1 MIAEVIHSKT
11 CKNLSNLPEQSVS
24 CIQALFD
31 IKSSCLICAPVLSK
45 GSVVGLVEV
54 FNKVDRSSSGT
65 PSEVSDDAQHL
76 SFSSNEIV
84 LLNYISNAI
93 GLALEKQCSFSTAN
107 STVLRSLMESTC
119 RKMDAERV
127 SVFIFNPTQL
137 TLVCKL
143 SPDIEGVAVP
153 HNVGFVGL
161 SFTTQATLNISNAA
175 GDKRHFSEVDSQFN
189 FLTKNL
195 LCIPFYDHKHEPIG
209 VLQAINKQ
217 GSTSFTE
224 DDEKTIFEFSRL
236 CLDYMVD
243 NDDPILS
250 EETPAEAKE
259 TPAEAKETPQ
269 KQPASTALFLGAKL
283 RSTYSETSTQLFFD
297 CVEDF
302 SRCASWEAFVA
313 RISFYVGRVSQC
325 DYTAIYALLDNDALV
340 IIDSTAVLQRS
351 TSDMHPTVLPL
362 LKRSADAS
370 SLQRNFIGDPMDIL
384 PGTPL
389 RRALVLTIA
398 SPLFPH
404 ANGSAVLVLGERESD
419 KAAATAWEV
428 SNYEIIDSINHAV
441 KISATVLSD
450 KFKLIQ
456 SSTAVLKKECSFAHK
471 VMSSLSDFVIL
482 LDADGHLV
490 GCNRDLSELLGEGFP
505 ADGAALEASCNGR
518 HYSTWL
524 NDGHSPELR
533 RDISLSLQQLV
544 PRKLNRV
551 KFFSSVFSTGAVVDY
566 RVEPVVNTDSSAAD
580 FEGGIL
586 KSGSSVIAQAS
597 SAAEDKIP
605 ATVSRDDVV
614 VVVIIHVDDFHTQ
627 RGLRAHHPSLKGDQT
642 SSSSSSSSTTTVMSV
657 DIPADAPHL
666 ALDAA
671 SRIVNTVLT
680 DFKLDLEDSNRLKD
694 FNVFLDNTSRKMSLD
709 LLQQEQQQQQQPS
722 DLHMESSQLIV
733 SLVPHE
739 SSIPDNLKEW
749 DFDALQIT
757 NKVTLCSIIG
767 HLFATLFDLAE
778 LSIDAPVLGRYIIEV
793 GKNYHDRPFHNLQH
807 SVCVTHFT
815 YMLINATAAAEKLS
829 NLQLFGLLLAAVV
842 HDIDHP
848 GNTNLFEV
856 NSRSELA
863 MKYNDLAVL
872 ENHHCSMAFRLMR
885 QSNMNILGRLTST
898 VYSDL
903 RKFVV
908 SCILATDMSVHFDLI
923 EETKRKGVDNWKF
936 AELKDQ
942 QLFGKIVLHAADLS
956 NPVRPFH
963 ITKEWAR
970 RISIEFND
978 QYNREVELGM
988 PTLAHMTSA
997 NEIVFCKNE
1006 KGFAS
1011 FVVAPMWRAI
1021 ATCFPTVQS
1030 LVQQV
1035 DQNIVSWQELADRL
1049 QEEADREGRKE

>member
-1 MIAEVIHSKT
+1 M
-11 CKNLSNLPEQSVS
+11 CKNLSNLSGQSVS

-31 IKSSCLICAPVLSK
+31 IKSHCLICAPVLSK

-54 FNKVDRSSSGT
+54 FNKVDRSSSSFPG
-65 PSEVSDDAQHL
+65 ELSDNALHQ
-76 SFSSNEIV
+76 SFSSNEV
-84 LLNYISNAI
+84 LLLNYISNAI
-93 GLALEKQCSFSTAN
+93 GLALEKQYSFTTAN
-107 STVLRSLMESTC
+107 STVLRSLMEFTC

-127 SVFIFNPTQL
+127 SVFIYNPDQL

-153 HNVGFVGL
+153 YNVGFAGL
-161 SFTTQATLNISNAA
+161 SFTTQATINISNAA
-175 GDKRHFSEVDSQFN
+175 EDKRHFSEVDSKFN

-217 GSTSFTE
+217 SSASFTA

-236 CLDYMVD
+236 CLDHIVD
-243 NDDPILS
+243 SHDPILS
-250 EETPAEAKE
+250 EETPSEAKEAPPSEAKE
-259 TPAEAKETPQ
+259 TAQQLPQ
-269 KQPASTALFLGAKL
+269 KPASTALYVGAEL
-283 RSTYSETSTQLFFD
+283 HSTYRENPTQLFFD
-297 CVEDF
+297 CVEEL
-302 SRCASWEAFVA
+302 SRCESWEALVV
-313 RISFYVGRVSQC
+313 RISFYVGLVSQC
-325 DYTAIYALLDNDALV
+325 DYTAIYVLDNSDALV
-340 IIDSTAVLQRS
+340 TIGSTEVLKRN
-351 TSDMHPTVLPL
+351 TSDVHPTVRPL
-362 LKRSADAS
+362 LRRNTDS
-370 SLQRNFIGDPMDIL
+370 SSMQRNFIGDPMEIL
-384 PGTPL
+384 PGITL
-389 RRALVLTIA
+389 RRALILAIA
-398 SPLFPH
+398 APLFPH
-404 ANGSAVLVLGERESD
+404 ANGSAVLVLGERQSD
-419 KAAATAWEV
+419 NAPTIWEL
-428 SNYEIIDSINHAV
+428 SNYEIIDSINRAV

-456 SSTAVLKKECSFAHK
+456 SSMTLKKECSFAHK
-471 VMSSLSDFVIL
+471 VVRSLSDFVIL
-482 LDADGHLV
+482 LNADGDLI
-490 GCNRDLSELLGEGFP
+490 GCNRDLSELLGECIP
-505 ADGAALEASCNGR
+505 ADGAALGTSSSWTRR

-533 RDISLSLQQLV
+533 RDISLSLQELV
-544 PRKLNRV
+544 PRKQDRV

-566 RVEPVVNTDSSAAD
+566 RVDPIINTDSSAAD
-580 FEGGIL
+580 FEGGIF
-586 KSGSSVIAQAS
+586 KNGYAVGSNVKATSV
-597 SAAEDKIP
+597 EDELLS
-605 ATVSRDDVV
+605 TVSASRGDVL
-614 VVVIIHVDDFHTQ
+614 VVVIIHVDDFYTQ
-627 RGLRAHHPSLKGDQT
+627 RGLHAHHPSLKGDQA
-642 SSSSSSSSTTTVMSV
+642 SAVSV
-657 DIPADAPHL
+657 DAPHL

-671 SRIVNTVLT
+671 SRIVNAVLA
-680 DFKLDLEDSNRLKD
+680 DFKLDLEDRDRLKD
-694 FNVFLDNTSRKMSLD
+694 FDVFLDNMSRKMTMGSG
-709 LLQQEQQQQQQPS
+709 QQQLQPS
-722 DLHMESSQLIV
+722 DLRVESSQLVV
-733 SLVPHE
+733 SLLPHE

-749 DFDALQIT
+749 EFDALQIT

-778 LSIDAPVLGRYIIEV
+778 LSIDATIFDRYIIEV

-815 YMLINATAAAEKLS
+815 YMLINATAAADKLS
-829 NLQLFGLLLAAVV
+829 TLQLFGLMLSAVV

-863 MKYNDLAVL
+863 LQYNDLAVL
-872 ENHHCSMAFRLMR
+872 ENHHCSFAFLLMR
-885 QSNMNILGRLTST
+885 QSNMNILGRLTSANYT
-898 VYSDL
+898 DL
-903 RKFVV
+903 RRFVV

-923 EETKRKGVDNWKF
+923 EETKRKGVDNWKY

-942 QLFGKIVLHAADLS
+942 QLFGKIILHAADLS

-997 NEIVFCKNE
+997 NEIVFSKNE

-1021 ATCFPTVQS
+1021 ATCFPTVQF

-1035 DQNIVSWQELADRL
+1035 DKNIISWQELADRL
-1049 QEEADREGRKE
+1049 QEEAGKEGSI

>member
-1 MIAEVIHSKT
+1 M
-11 CKNLSNLPEQSVS
+11 S
-24 CIQALFD
+24 CIQALFG
-31 IKSSCLICAPVLSK
+31 IKSHCLICAPVLSK

-54 FNKVDRSSSGT
+54 FNKVDRSSSSTAG
-65 PSEVSDDAQHL
+65 EVSDDAQHL
-76 SFSSNEIV
+76 SFSSNEVV

-93 GLALEKQCSFSTAN
+93 GLALEKQYSFSTLN
-107 STVLRSLMESTC
+107 SSILRSLMESTC

-127 SVFIFNPTQL
+127 SVFMFNPVHL

-143 SPDIEGVAVP
+143 SPDIEGVVVP
-153 HNVGFVGL
+153 HSVGFAGL
-161 SFTTQATLNISNAA
+161 SFTTQATLNISDAA

-189 FLTKNL
+189 FLTKSL
-195 LCIPFYDHKHEPIG
+195 LCIPFYDHKHEEPIG

-217 GSTSFTE
+217 GSASFTE

-243 NDDPILS
+243 NNDPILS

-259 TPAEAKETPQ
+259 TPAEAKETSQQLPQ
-269 KQPASTALFLGAKL
+269 KPASQDLSLSVGAKP
-283 RSTYSETSTQLFFD
+283 RSSTYRETTPPSQLFFD
-297 CVEDF
+297 CMEEF
-302 SRCASWEAFVA
+302 SRCESWEALVA
-313 RISFYVGRVSQC
+313 RISFYVGQVSQC
-325 DYTAIYALLDNDALV
+325 DYTAIYVLDNDDDALV
-340 IIDSTAVLQRS
+340 TIDSTVVLERNA
-351 TSDMHPTVLPL
+351 SDVHPTVRPL
-362 LKRSADAS
+362 LKRSTDPS
-370 SLQRNFIGDPMDIL
+370 SSMQRNFIGDPMEIL
-384 PGTPL
+384 PGISL
-389 RRALVLTIA
+389 QRALVLAIPV
-398 SPLFPH
+398 PLFPY
-404 ANGSAVLVLGERESD
+404 ANGFAVLVLGERESD
-419 KAAATAWEV
+419 KASATAWEL
-428 SNYEIIDSINHAV
+428 SNYEILDSINHAV

-450 KFKLIQ
+450 KFKLIH
-456 SSTAVLKKECSFAHK
+456 SSTALKKECSFAHK
-471 VMSSLSDFVIL
+471 VMRSLSDFVIL
-482 LDADGHLV
+482 LNADGDLIN
-490 GCNRDLSELLGEGFP
+490 CNRDLSELLGECIP
-505 ADGAALEASCNGR
+505 ADGAALGASSGRRR
-518 HYSTWL
+518 HYSHWL

-533 RDISLSLQQLV
+533 RDISLSLQELV
-544 PRKLNRV
+544 PRKLDRA
-551 KFFSSVFSTGAVVDY
+551 KFFSSVFSSGTIVDY
-566 RVEPVVNTDSSAAD
+566 RVDPIVNTDSSAAD

-586 KSGSSVIAQAS
+586 KSGYVTASAAS
-597 SAAEDKIP
+597 SEDKIP
-605 ATVSRDDVV
+605 STVPRDDVV
-614 VVVIIHVDDFHTQ
+614 LVVIIHVDDFNTQ
-627 RGLRAHHPSLKGDQT
+627 RGLHPHHPSLKG
-642 SSSSSSSSTTTVMSV
+642 SHASSSSSSTVMSI
-657 DIPADAPHL
+657 DIPVDAPHL

-671 SRIVNTVLT
+671 SRIVNTVLA
-680 DFKLDLEDSNRLKD
+680 DFKIDLEDSNRLKD
-694 FNVFLDNTSRKMSLD
+694 FTVFLDTMSRKITIGRTG
-709 LLQQEQQQQQQPS
+709 QQQLQPS
-722 DLHMESSQLIV
+722 DLHVESCKQVV
-733 SLVPHE
+733 SLALHE

-778 LSIDAPVLGRYIIEV
+778 LSIDASIFDRYIIEV

-815 YMLINATAAAEKLS
+815 FMLIHATAAADKLS
-829 NLQLFGLLLAAVV
+829 TLQLFGLLLGAVV

-863 MKYNDLAVL
+863 LQYNNLAVL
-872 ENHHCSMAFRLMR
+872 ENHHCSFAFRLMR
-885 QSNMNILGRLTST
+885 QSNMNILGRLTSANYT
-898 VYSDL
+898 DL
-903 RKFVV
+903 RRFVV
-908 SCILATDMSVHFDLI
+908 SCILASDMSVHFDLI
-923 EETKRKGVDNWKF
+923 EETKKKGVDNWKF

-942 QLFGKIVLHAADLS
+942 QLFGKIILHAADLS

-1021 ATCFPTVQS
+1021 ATCFPTVQF

-1049 QEEADREGRKE
+1049 QDEADREGSN

>member
-1 MIAEVIHSKT
+1 M
-11 CKNLSNLPEQSVS
+11 CKNLSNLSGQSVS

-31 IKSSCLICAPVLSK
+31 IKSQCLICAPVLSK

-54 FNKVDRSSSGT
+54 FNKVDRSSSST
-65 PSEVSDDAQHL
+65 PGELSDNALHL
-76 SFSSNEIV
+76 SFSSNEV
-84 LLNYISNAI
+84 LLLNYISNAI
-93 GLALEKQCSFSTAN
+93 GLALEKQYSFTTAN
-107 STVLRSLMESTC
+107 RTVLRSLMEFTC

-127 SVFIFNPTQL
+127 SVFIFNPAQL

-153 HNVGFVGL
+153 YNVGFAGL
-161 SFTTQATLNISNAA
+161 SFTTQATINISNAA
-175 GDKRHFSEVDSQFN
+175 EDKRHFSEVDNQFN

-217 GSTSFTE
+217 SSTSFTA

-236 CLDYMVD
+236 CLDHIVD
-243 NDDPILS
+243 SHDPILS
-250 EETPAEAKE
+250 EETPSEAKEAPSEAKE
-259 TPAEAKETPQ
+259 TAYQLPHK
-269 KQPASTALFLGAKL
+269 PASTALYVGAKL
-283 RSTYSETSTQLFFD
+283 HSTYKENPTQLFFD
-297 CVEDF
+297 CVDEL
-302 SRCASWEAFVA
+302 SRCESWEAVVA
-313 RISFYVGRVSQC
+313 RISFYVGLVSQC
-325 DYTAIYALLDNDALV
+325 DYTAIYVVDNDALV
-340 IIDSTAVLQRS
+340 TIGSTEVLKHN
-351 TSDMHPTVLPL
+351 TSDVHPTVRPL
-362 LKRSADAS
+362 LRRNTDSIS
-370 SLQRNFIGDPMDIL
+370 MQRNFIGDPMEIL
-384 PGTPL
+384 PGITL
-389 RRALVLTIA
+389 RRALILAIA
-398 SPLFPH
+398 APLFPH
-404 ANGSAVLVLGERESD
+404 ANGSAVLVLGERQSD
-419 KAAATAWEV
+419 NAPTTWEL
-428 SNYEIIDSINHAV
+428 SNYEIIDSILHAV

-456 SSTAVLKKECSFAHK
+456 SSMALKKECSFAHK
-471 VMSSLSDFVIL
+471 VVRSLSDFVIL
-482 LDADGHLV
+482 LNADGDLI
-490 GCNRDLSELLGEGFP
+490 GCNRDLSELLGECIL
-505 ADGAALEASCNGR
+505 ADGAALGTSSSRTRR

-533 RDISLSLQQLV
+533 RDISLSLQELV
-544 PRKLNRV
+544 PRKQDKV

-566 RVEPVVNTDSSAAD
+566 RVDPIINTDSSAAD
-580 FEGGIL
+580 FEGGIFEN
-586 KSGSSVIAQAS
+586 GSVVGSNVKAAS
-597 SAAEDKIP
+597 AEEELL
-605 ATVSRDDVV
+605 ATVSASRDDVV
-614 VVVIIHVDDFHTQ
+614 VVVIIHVDDFYTK
-627 RGLRAHHPSLKGDQT
+627 RGS
-642 SSSSSSSSTTTVMSV
+642 VMTV

-671 SRIVNTVLT
+671 SRIVNTVLA
-680 DFKLDLEDSNRLKD
+680 DFKLDLEDSDRLKD
-694 FNVFLDNTSRKMSLD
+694 FNVFLDNMSRKMTMGSG
-709 LLQQEQQQQQQPS
+709 QQQLQPS
-722 DLHMESSQLIV
+722 VLRVESSQLVV
-733 SLVPHE
+733 SLLPHE
-739 SSIPDNLKEW
+739 SSMPDNLKEW

-767 HLFATLFDLAE
+767 HLFATLFNLAE
-778 LSIDAPVLGRYIIEV
+778 LSIDATIFDRYIIEV

-815 YMLINATAAAEKLS
+815 YMLINATAAADKLS
-829 NLQLFGLLLAAVV
+829 TLQLFGLMLSAVV

-863 MKYNDLAVL
+863 LQYNDLAVL
-872 ENHHCSMAFRLMR
+872 ENHHCSFAFILMR
-885 QSNMNILGRLTST
+885 QSNMNILGRLTSANYT
-898 VYSDL
+898 DL
-903 RKFVV
+903 RRFVV

-923 EETKRKGVDNWKF
+923 EETKRKGVDNWKY

-942 QLFGKIVLHAADLS
+942 QLFGKIILHAADLS

-997 NEIVFCKNE
+997 NEIVFSKNE

-1021 ATCFPTVQS
+1021 ATCFPTVQF

-1035 DQNIVSWQELADRL
+1035 DKNIISWQELADRL
-1049 QEEADREGRKE
+1049 QEEAGKEGSI